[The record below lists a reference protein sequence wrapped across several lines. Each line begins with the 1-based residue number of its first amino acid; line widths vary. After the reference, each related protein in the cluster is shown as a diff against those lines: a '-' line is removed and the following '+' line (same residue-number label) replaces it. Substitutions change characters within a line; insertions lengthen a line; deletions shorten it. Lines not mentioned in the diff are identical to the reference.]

1 MWSIYGGE
9 EMIKEYFVNY
19 FAKIKDTKKV
29 AQEKNI
35 GVWLIPVFDALLITI
50 YLSWQLSVGVWIL
63 LDTWQSAQ
71 PYVPWYMDS
80 LWEVSSFSLTI
91 FMSIITFTI
100 LDKIIL
106 FFIYLHAYAN
116 KLVLRGIS
124 KLDMYLWRKTG
135 RDTVITNAIWKL
147 QGKYMSRSKKQRKLM
162 TVAFVG
168 MIGLYY
174 GWMILT

>member
-1 MWSIYGGE
+1 
-9 EMIKEYFVNY
+9 MIKEYFVNY

-116 KLVLRGIS
+116 KLVLRVIS

-147 QGKYMSRSKKQRKLM
+147 QGKYMSRSKKQKKLL

-168 MIGLYY
+168 MIGMYY

>member
-1 MWSIYGGE
+1 
-9 EMIKEYFVNY
+9 MIKEYFVNY

-147 QGKYMSRSKKQRKLM
+147 QGKFMGRSKKQRKLL

-168 MIGLYY
+168 MIGMYY

>member
-1 MWSIYGGE
+1 
-9 EMIKEYFVNY
+9 MIKEYFVNY

-63 LDTWQSAQ
+63 LDTWQRAQ

-147 QGKYMSRSKKQRKLM
+147 QGKFMSRSKKQKKLM

-168 MIGLYY
+168 LIGTYY

>member
-1 MWSIYGGE
+1 
-9 EMIKEYFVNY
+9 MIKEYFVNY

-147 QGKYMSRSKKQRKLM
+147 QGKFMGRSKKQRKLM

-168 MIGLYY
+168 LIGTYY

>member
-1 MWSIYGGE
+1 
-9 EMIKEYFVNY
+9 MIKEYFVNY

-147 QGKYMSRSKKQRKLM
+147 QGKFMSRSKKQKKLM

-174 GWMILT
+174 GWMIVT

>member
-1 MWSIYGGE
+1 
-9 EMIKEYFVNY
+9 MIKEYFVNY

-63 LDTWQSAQ
+63 LDTWQSGQ

-147 QGKYMSRSKKQRKLM
+147 QGKFMGRSKKQRKLM
-162 TVAFVG
+162 TVVFIG
-168 MIGLYY
+168 MIGVYY
-174 GWMILT
+174 GWMIIT

>member
-147 QGKYMSRSKKQRKLM
+147 QGKFMSRSKKQKKLM
-162 TVAFVG
+162 TMAFVG
-168 MIGLYY
+168 AIISYY
-174 GWMILT
+174 GWLIVT

>member
-147 QGKYMSRSKKQRKLM
+147 QGKFMSRSKKQKKLM

-174 GWMILT
+174 GWMIVT

>member
-1 MWSIYGGE
+1 
-9 EMIKEYFVNY
+9 MIKEYFTNY
-19 FAKIKDTKKV
+19 FQKIKDTKKV
-29 AQEKNI
+29 AQDKNI
-35 GVWLIPVFDALLITI
+35 GVWLIPVFDSLLITM
-50 YLSWQLSVGVWIL
+50 YLSWELSMGVWFM
-63 LDTWQSAQ
+63 LDSWQSGQ
-71 PYVPWYMDS
+71 PYVPWYMGT
-80 LWEVSSFSLTI
+80 LWEVSSFSFTI

-147 QGKYMSRSKKQRKLM
+147 QSKFMSRSKKQRKLM
-162 TVAFVG
+162 TMAFVG
-168 MIGLYY
+168 VIISYY
-174 GWMILT
+174 GWLIVT

>member
-1 MWSIYGGE
+1 
-9 EMIKEYFVNY
+9 MIKEYFTNY
-19 FAKIKDTKKV
+19 FQKIKDTKKV
-29 AQEKNI
+29 ARDKNI
-35 GVWLIPVFDALLITI
+35 GVWLMPVFDALLITI
-50 YLSWQLSVGVWIL
+50 YLSWQLSVGVWFL
-63 LDTWQSAQ
+63 LDTWQSGQ
-71 PYVPWYMDS
+71 PYVPWYMGT
-80 LWEVSSFSLTI
+80 LWEVSSFSFTI

-116 KLVLRGIS
+116 KLVLQGIS

-147 QGKYMSRSKKQRKLM
+147 QGKFMSRSKKQKKLM

-174 GWMILT
+174 GWMIVT

>member
-1 MWSIYGGE
+1 
-9 EMIKEYFVNY
+9 MIKKYLANY
-19 FAKIKDTKKV
+19 FDKIKATKKV
-29 AQEKNI
+29 ARDKNV
-35 GVWLIPVFDALLITI
+35 GVWWLPVFDSFLITI

-63 LDTWQSAQ
+63 LDAWQGGQ
-71 PYVPWYMDS
+71 TYIPWYMDT

-91 FMSIITFTI
+91 FMSIITFTL

-106 FFIYLHAYAN
+106 FFIYFHSYAN
-116 KLVLRGIS
+116 KVVLQGIG

-147 QGKYMSRSKKQRKLM
+147 QRKFMSRSKKERKIM
-162 TVAFVG
+162 SMAFVG
-168 MIGLYY
+168 MIGAYY

>member
-1 MWSIYGGE
+1 
-9 EMIKEYFVNY
+9 MIKEYFVNY

-63 LDTWQSAQ
+63 LDTWQSAH

-147 QGKYMSRSKKQRKLM
+147 QGKYMSRSKKQRKLL

-168 MIGLYY
+168 MIGMYY

>member
-1 MWSIYGGE
+1 
-9 EMIKEYFVNY
+9 MIKEYFTNY
-19 FAKIKDTKKV
+19 FKKIKDTKKV

-71 PYVPWYMDS
+71 LYVPWYMDS
-80 LWEVSSFSLTI
+80 LWEVSSFSFTI

-147 QGKYMSRSKKQRKLM
+147 QGKFMSRSKKQKKLM
-162 TVAFVG
+162 TMAFVG
-168 MIGLYY
+168 AIISYY
-174 GWMILT
+174 GWLIVT

>member
-80 LWEVSSFSLTI
+80 LWEVSSFSFTI

-147 QGKYMSRSKKQRKLM
+147 QGKFMSRSKKQKKLM

-174 GWMILT
+174 GWMIVT